1 MVRTSA
7 SQRFELA
14 ALFHFLNDTKLRILL
29 IAFSFK
35 HGRIDPRSIEF
46 YLSTIIVIRL
56 QPLLNALFSE
66 KLYRDG
72 RVKNCPTELLGFSL
86 D

>member
-1 MVRTSA
+1 MVHTSA

-14 ALFHFLNDTKLRILL
+14 ALFHFFNDTKLRILL

-35 HGRIDPRSIEF
+35 HRGIGPRSIEF
-46 YLSTIIVIRL
+46 HLSTSILIRL
-56 QPLLNALFSE
+56 QPLLNALFAE

>member
-1 MVRTSA
+1 MGDWSSDVCS
-7 SQRFELA
+7 SDL
-14 ALFHFLNDTKLRILL
+14 LFHFLNDTKLRILL

-35 HGRIDPRSIEF
+35 HRRIGPRSTEF
-46 YLSTIIVIRL
+46 HLSTNIVIRL
-56 QPLLNALFSE
+56 HPLLNGLFSE

>member
-1 MVRTSA
+1 MVHTSA
-7 SQRFELA
+7 SQRFESA
-14 ALFHFLNDTKLRILL
+14 EVFHFFNDTKLRILP

-35 HGRIDPRSIEF
+35 HCRIGSRAIEF
-46 YLSTIIVIRL
+46 NLSTNMVIRL
-56 QPLLNALFSE
+56 QPLLNGLFAE
-66 KLYRDG
+66 KLYRVR

>member
-1 MVRTSA
+1 MRTSA
-7 SQRFELA
+7 FNRFELA
-14 ALFHFLNDTKLRILL
+14 TLFHLFNDTKLRILP

-35 HGRIDPRSIEF
+35 HCRIGPRSMEF
-46 YLSTIIVIRL
+46 HLSTSIVIHL
-56 QPLLNALFSE
+56 QPLLNALFAK